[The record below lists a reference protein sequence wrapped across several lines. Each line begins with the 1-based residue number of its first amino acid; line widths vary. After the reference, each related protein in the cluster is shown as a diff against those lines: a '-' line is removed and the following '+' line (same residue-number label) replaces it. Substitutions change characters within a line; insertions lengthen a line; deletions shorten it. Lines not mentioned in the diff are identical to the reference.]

1 MCRLCFSLSTS
12 RDKSDASVVSASSS
26 LNLCTSL
33 MWRRKAADDTP
44 LDKLKDYKDDL
55 KERLKHWTCSTY
67 GYFFEEGSPI
77 EACIISETKPNQ
89 SNSCG
94 PIDVGVNRLVS
105 IKRSYSL
112 GTSRRLSR
120 VYPMDVWKKRRMLKV
135 GHVPY
140 RDDPK
145 DTILERNPVL
155 YFDQ

>member
-1 MCRLCFSLSTS
+1 
-12 RDKSDASVVSASSS
+12 
-26 LNLCTSL
+26 

-94 PIDVGVNRLVS
+94 PIDSSHPVVEDYPTSKDRKFVGVNRLGS